1 MDMVINWFN
10 KVKDFFTIVSE
21 SDFEY
26 GFVSGVLFAL
36 GIVIFFLIVKLI
48 FKIIFRI
55 RRTKLILVQPKDGGG
70 KIIIETSAVEFA
82 IREEISKIYSIS
94 INKIKIFRNKR
105 AYFLLINC
113 NYDGKDGNLM
123 VIRNVIKE
131 RIEVIFKEFFGVKN
145 LKKIDVAF
153 SKVAYNNDNE
163 VATCETV
170 DVPEN
175 ATSAEVNNAA
185 DE

>member
-1 MDMVINWFN
+1 
-10 KVKDFFTIVSE
+10 
-21 SDFEY
+21 
-26 GFVSGVLFAL
+26 
-36 GIVIFFLIVKLI
+36 
-48 FKIIFRI
+48 
-55 RRTKLILVQPKDGGG
+55 
-70 KIIIETSAVEFA
+70 
-82 IREEISKIYSIS
+82 
-94 INKIKIFRNKR
+94 
-105 AYFLLINC
+105 
-113 NYDGKDGNLM
+113 M

-163 VATCETV
+163 VAICETV

-175 ATSAEVNNAA
+175 ATSAEENNVA